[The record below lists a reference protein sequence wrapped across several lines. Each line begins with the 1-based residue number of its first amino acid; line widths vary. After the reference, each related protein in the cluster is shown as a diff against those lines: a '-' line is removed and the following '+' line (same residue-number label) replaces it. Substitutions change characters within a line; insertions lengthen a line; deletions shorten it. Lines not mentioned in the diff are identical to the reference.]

1 MEKYSRWSDLTTG
14 INPFVPHKQR
24 LHGNVAVRSL
34 QLLGGTAL
42 FLVRAP
48 LFVAVGAVLFVTNIV
63 VSILGFVPFVGRL
76 LKRLTE
82 WLLGSLL
89 LVVLGVFISEED
101 ANARRLGLMYV
112 IYTKHPFAVEAP
124 TNAYA
129 IQCVFIAS
137 RSAPGGAKAAKTSSS
152 IGTKDVIVCNH
163 TSFVEILYL
172 SRRFSPVFVFVNDE
186 GAAKGLVHV
195 CGILE
200 ALYRAFAAPVGHARA
215 TPRKLEDVILNA
227 SGPVVVFPEGARSNG
242 KSILKFLPVLEHLPH
257 VLQAKNKGDRKL
269 PLRIHLIAFRYEY
282 SQFSPSHS
290 AGSGWSHFFWMCFHG
305 YHSLRVTILNAKDL
319 NLQEPAPKV
328 RVGSTASP
336 TLTTAQIERLRGLV
350 AAMLRTKTVDLSV
363 KDFVSFN
370 AYWDHVTGGGRKA
383 ASEFTDRKAPHE
395 HAQWAKK

>member
-24 LHGNVAVRSL
+24 LHGNVAVKGL

-48 LFVAVGAVLFVTNIV
+48 LVVAVGVVLFVTNVV

-82 WLLGSLL
+82 WLLCSLL
-89 LVVLGVFISEED
+89 LLVLGVFVSEED
-101 ANARRLGLMYV
+101 ANARRLGL
-112 IYTKHPFAVEAP
+112 I
-124 TNAYA
+124 
-129 IQCVFIAS
+129 
-137 RSAPGGAKAAKTSSS
+137 APGGAKAAKTSSS

-172 SRRFSPVFVFVNDE
+172 SRRFSPVFVFVNEE

-200 ALYRAFAAPVGHARA
+200 ALYRAFAAPVAHARA

-257 VLQAKNKGDRKL
+257 VLQAKNKGGRKL
-269 PLRIHLIAFRYEY
+269 PLRIHLVAFRYEY

-328 RVGSTASP
+328 RAGSTAST
-336 TLTTAQIERLRGLV
+336 TLITAQVERLRGLL

-383 ASEFTDRKAPHE
+383 AAEFTDRKAPHE